1 MIVEQLGQQHGPLQA
16 QWAACVERGSE
27 KRHCLVQIPR
37 PHRTL
42 GIQPMDRC
50 LPERKVSGL
59 ELGLARQDFPGGFG
73 AMSGS
78 TTQTLTASSEISS
91 PSSASRS
98 ARADFG
104 L

>member
-1 MIVEQLGQQHGPLQA
+1 MS
-16 QWAACVERGSE
+16 AAF
-27 KRHCLVQIPR
+27 
-37 PHRTL
+37 
-42 GIQPMDRC
+42 
-50 LPERKVSGL
+50 
-59 ELGLARQDFPGGFG
+59 ARQGFPGGFG
-73 AMSGS
+73 AMPGS